1 MQHFSAFR
9 WWLTSLWFECL
20 VRGNTRVLRAQV
32 AFDGFVVM
40 SGQRNTELNRFSRE
54 IQNPIGFLKFQC
66 V

>member
-1 MQHFSAFR
+1 M
-9 WWLTSLWFECL
+9 
-20 VRGNTRVLRAQV
+20 V
-32 AFDGFVVM
+32 FDGFVVL